1 MAEFVY
7 AGLTSQ
13 SIDVFLQ
20 DSSSTTGGGLS
31 GLVYN
36 TAGLKAYYRKGA
48 TGSATAITLATQ
60 TVGGA
65 YSSGGFVEI
74 DATNMKGTY
83 RLDLPNAMVDT
94 EGFVTLYIY
103 GATNLVPTVLR
114 IDCRPLPVDVKKAA
128 GTAWGSG
135 AITAAS
141 IAASALNGKGDWNVG
156 KTGYSLTQSFP
167 TNFASMAITAG
178 GAVTAG
184 TVSDKTG
191 YSLTQA
197 FPSNFSA
204 MSITVGGVIKADLD
218 TIKTQT
224 VTCAGGVTIPAAT
237 LASTTNIT
245 GGTITTVTNLT
256 NAPTSGDFTTTMKT
270 SLNAA
275 TPASVTGAVGSVT
288 GNVGGN
294 VVGSVASV
302 TARVTANVDQINSTS
317 IAGTGSQVAT
327 AFVTMFNVAT
337 PVLTVGSVNQ
347 TGDSYARIGLNGAGL
362 TALGDTR
369 LANLDAAVST
379 RSSHTAADVWA
390 VTGRTLS
397 SFSFEV
403 TLAASQPNYAP
414 SKAGDAMTLTPSERT
429 ATANEVEAQII
440 DDTDSEKVLTAI
452 TDKIAAANPSL
463 AGLTLSAIAAA
474 VRDVANTSPAANSLG
489 AAVKASADRMPG
501 SGTLATTADVPTV
514 SAITT
519 QITTD
524 HGIGSYERNTEP
536 VDVSTNVA
544 AIKARTDNLPS
555 DPADASDVAAAF
567 STVNS
572 TLATIAG
579 YIDTEIAAIKAK
591 TDNLPPSPAA
601 VGSAM
606 TLADDAITSAKIAD
620 GAITSAKFTVSA
632 ITGVASG
639 ILEKIDQIWR
649 RFFKQVTKSS
659 TQIKTYADDG
669 TTVLT
674 TQSATE
680 SGSDQTLGEAS

>member
-1 MAEFVY
+1 
-7 AGLTSQ
+7 
-13 SIDVFLQ
+13 
-20 DSSSTTGGGLS
+20 
-31 GLVYN
+31 
-36 TAGLKAYYRKGA
+36 
-48 TGSATAITLATQ
+48 
-60 TVGGA
+60 
-65 YSSGGFVEI
+65 
-74 DATNMKGTY
+74 
-83 RLDLPNAMVDT
+83 
-94 EGFVTLYIY
+94 
-103 GATNLVPTVLR
+103 
-114 IDCRPLPVDVKKAA
+114 
-128 GTAWGSG
+128 
-135 AITAAS
+135 
-141 IAASALNGKGDWNVG
+141 
-156 KTGYSLTQSFP
+156 
-167 TNFASMAITAG
+167 
-178 GAVTAG
+178 
-184 TVSDKTG
+184 
-191 YSLTQA
+191 
-197 FPSNFSA
+197 
-204 MSITVGGVIKADLD
+204 
-218 TIKTQT
+218 
-224 VTCAGGVTIPAAT
+224 
-237 LASTTNIT
+237 
-245 GGTITTVTNLT
+245 
-256 NAPTSGDFTTTMKT
+256 
-270 SLNAA
+270 
-275 TPASVTGAVGSVT
+275 
-288 GNVGGN
+288 
-294 VVGSVASV
+294 
-302 TARVTANVDQINSTS
+302 
-317 IAGTGSQVAT
+317 
-327 AFVTMFNVAT
+327 
-337 PVLTVGSVNQ
+337 
-347 TGDSYARIGLNGAGL
+347 
-362 TALGDTR
+362 
-369 LANLDAAVST
+369 
-379 RSSHTAADVWA
+379 VWA

-452 TDKIAAANPSL
+452 TDKIAA
-463 AGLTLSAIAAA
+463 G
-474 VRDVANTSPAANSLG
+474 DVFA
-489 AAVKASADRMPG
+489 
-501 SGTLATTADVPTV
+501 
-514 SAITT
+514 
-519 QITTD
+519 TD

-606 TLADDAITSAKIAD
+606 TLADGAITSAKIAD

>member
-1 MAEFVY
+1 MASTDAVPVPRKNTAYRITFPILDADGDPVTGA
-7 AGLTSQ
+7 AGLDSEVSKDAGTFADCTNEATEIATSSGIYYLDLTSTEMNADTVAIRVQ
-13 SIDVFLQ
+13 T
-20 DSSSTTGGGLS
+20 STTGAKTTVIVLYPEEAGDIRVNAAQVGGTTQTAYDIGGNLGALNASASS
-31 GLVYN
+31 GDPGTTTTLVQYLKQLVN
-36 TAGLKAYYRKGA
+36 TLEGTAG
-48 TGSATAITLATQ
+48 IP
-60 TVGGA
+60 
-65 YSSGGFVEI
+65 
-74 DATNMKGTY
+74 TY
-83 RLDLPNAMVDT
+83 
-94 EGFVTLYIY
+94 
-103 GATNLVPTVLR
+103 
-114 IDCRPLPVDVKKAA
+114 
-128 GTAWGSG
+128 
-135 AITAAS
+135 
-141 IAASALNGKGDWNVG
+141 
-156 KTGYSLTQSFP
+156 
-167 TNFASMAITAG
+167 
-178 GAVTAG
+178 
-184 TVSDKTG
+184 
-191 YSLTQA
+191 
-197 FPSNFSA
+197 
-204 MSITVGGVIKADLD
+204 
-218 TIKTQT
+218 
-224 VTCAGGVTIPAAT
+224 PAAAVAANAVS
-237 LASTTNIT
+237 LAEVIRSIDSRLPAALGANSNLKVDLRDINGTT
-245 GGTITTVTNLT
+245 
-256 NAPTSGDFTTTMKT
+256 
-270 SLNAA
+270 
-275 TPASVTGAVGSVT
+275 
-288 GNVGGN
+288 
-294 VVGSVASV
+294 
-302 TARVTANVDQINSTS
+302 
-317 IAGTGSQVAT
+317 IAGTGSQVAS
-327 AFVTMFNVAT
+327 AFVSFFNVAS
-337 PVLTVGSVNQ
+337 PALTVGSVNQ

-606 TLADDAITSAKIAD
+606 TLADGAITSAKIAD